1 MASGWYGHLKNNCRT
16 GDAAQRG
23 LSTEKGDGEVTI
35 RDNSRD
41 AKESTLSFDVA
52 DHARRCIG

>member
-1 MASGWYGHLKNNCRT
+1 MVAGSYGYLKNNYRT

-23 LSTEKGDGEVTI
+23 LNTEKGDGEVTI

-41 AKESTLSFDVA
+41 VKEPTPSFGVA